1 MVGMVINLIV
11 GVYIPIMRI
20 PVTLG
25 GMTIPNIPQYKEL
38 IDPGTC
44 GCSSNHEGPQWLM
57 IWHKTTTW
65 SLICS
70 SQNGPLIVW
79 VPEPSEL
86 ENSTMITML
95 NKTHGLEGSLFNS
108 YDVHQSFS
116 KARIVDLGGKKGGE
130 NPPWIRCGFK
140 VRFSRDTRSPTF
152 SWSKVPNSLKGH
164 KSTRKK
170 REQVKGLG
178 NL

>member
-1 MVGMVINLIV
+1 MCWGLNSHCLPMVGMVINLTV

-44 GCSSNHEGPQWLM
+44 GCSSNHEGPQWLL

-79 VPEPSEL
+79 GPQAIRIRIFNNNNDVQQNSWFGRVLFQLLWFWIRLFPRQEL
-86 ENSTMITML
+86 WI
-95 NKTHGLEGSLFNS
+95 
-108 YDVHQSFS
+108 
-116 KARIVDLGGKKGGE
+116 LGGKRVVK
-130 NPPWIRCGFK
+130 NPTNPMW
-140 VRFSRDTRSPTF
+140 
-152 SWSKVPNSLKGH
+152 L
-164 KSTRKK
+164 
-170 REQVKGLG
+170 
-178 NL
+178 